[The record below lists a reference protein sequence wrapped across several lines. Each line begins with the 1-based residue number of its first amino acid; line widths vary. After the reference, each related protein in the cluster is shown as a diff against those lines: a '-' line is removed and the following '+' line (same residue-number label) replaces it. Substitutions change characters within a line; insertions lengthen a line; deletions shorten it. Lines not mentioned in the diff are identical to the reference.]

1 LPSKN
6 LVIEH
11 ELSGYNFRRKRIEI
25 EKMSRHNFKKLTK
38 VSLVRWCE
46 RHHLDYPKNLLKADL
61 AQWCEA
67 QDFILAHEETKA
79 RLKQEQERAAWLQS
93 DQYKEQ
99 LRQAQAAV
107 EEQRKAEWQ
116 QSEAKKQADL
126 EWQARLDAY
135 LSHTLPKTYKRETDT
150 EWRKPQVSLLDII

>member
-1 LPSKN
+1 MSYLGIILEEK
-6 LVIEH
+6 
-11 ELSGYNFRRKRIEI
+11 I

-46 RHHLDYPKNLLKADL
+46 KHHLDYPKNLLKADL

-67 QDFILAHEETKA
+67 QD
-79 RLKQEQERAAWLQS
+79 LKQEQERAAWLQS

-99 LRQAQAAV
+99 LRQAQAAM

-135 LSHTLPKTYKRETDT
+135 LSHTLPKTYKREIDT